1 MGQVGE
7 ANATPPEGQPSPRP
21 WSLCWERR
29 PARWTPQAPDSGR
42 EPADVS
48 ARTRPSR
55 TCGGGFA
62 APATTFEPWVG
73 PPRLPPPLRQSPQEG
88 PGPSDAQW
96 RRGQTRVLQKLRA
109 AGPDPSPI
117 GQHPPVSH
125 GSAPTPPQASSTSS
139 LRWRGGWEE
148 AGSLEG
154 SLLPVAKLPW
164 GTPLRSDPSLR
175 PSVGRPGGG
184 AAARNWCSGLWLAW
198 AGSPSRPCRAAQ
210 GRGARVRV
218 GDLQCC
224 GGLATGPGP
233 TRPPSQG
240 PLLVRLGS
248 RVPAGGP
255 EAAPA
260 ASCCAARAPPKAL
273 NVESAQHRGFLSLV
287 ITPFCPH
294 PWAPPTACWGPGG
307 LRPSHAAG
315 TGWALA
321 GSSLAAALCLEE
333 RASPGGRQV
342 GRWVLCPG
350 AAATNRHEPDG
361 AKRRAF
367 VPSQSAPRFPFRG
380 PGLCGPGA
388 LGCPSLLSGT
398 LVIGFGIPPK
408 PRLMSSREP

>member
-1 MGQVGE
+1 MALPEGSGVFLSHNSGGNGSGWGSKCHSPRGTAKPSALVSVLGE
-7 ANATPPEGQPSPRP
+7 AASSLDPAGSRQWPGTRRRFCEDQARHHLRALGGASTP
-21 WSLCWERR
+21 
-29 PARWTPQAPDSGR
+29 A
-42 EPADVS
+42 
-48 ARTRPSR
+48 
-55 TCGGGFA
+55 
-62 APATTFEPWVG
+62 
-73 PPRLPPPLRQSPQEG
+73 PPLRQSPQEG

-117 GQHPPVSH
+117 GQHPPPAPAPGLLDQQPEMARGLGGGGEPGGFPSACRKAPVGHATAFRPLSAAKC
-125 GSAPTPPQASSTSS
+125 GSAGG
-139 LRWRGGWEE
+139 RGC
-148 AGSLEG
+148 
-154 SLLPVAKLPW
+154 
-164 GTPLRSDPSLR
+164 R
-175 PSVGRPGGG
+175 PELVL
-184 AAARNWCSGLWLAW
+184 SGLWLAW

-224 GGLATGPGP
+224 GGPATGPGP

-350 AAATNRHEPDG
+350 LPPRTATSPTAPNGGRLFPHSPLPASPSGAPVSVVLGLSDVLPFSQGLWSLGLASPLSPD
-361 AKRRAF
+361 
-367 VPSQSAPRFPFRG
+367 
-380 PGLCGPGA
+380 
-388 LGCPSLLSGT
+388 
-398 LVIGFGIPPK
+398 
-408 PRLMSSREP
+408 

>member
-73 PPRLPPPLRQSPQEG
+73 PPHLPPPQTVT
-88 PGPSDAQW
+88 PGRAGAFGCTVAPRSDACTAKAPGS
-96 RRGQTRVLQKLRA
+96 RPG
-109 AGPDPSPI
+109 
-117 GQHPPVSH
+117 PVSH
-125 GSAPTPPQASSTSS
+125 RSAPT
-139 LRWRGGWEE
+139 R
-148 AGSLEG
+148 
-154 SLLPVAKLPW
+154 LPW
-164 GTPLRSDPSLR
+164 VSTHPAPGLLDQQPEMVLGL
-175 PSVGRPGGG
+175 GGGGEPGGFPSACRKAPVG
-184 AAARNWCSGLWLAW
+184 HATAFRPLSAAKCGSAGGRGCRPELVLSGLWLAW

-210 GRGARVRV
+210 GRGTRVRV

-260 ASCCAARAPPKAL
+260 ASCCASRAPPKAL

-315 TGWALA
+315 TDWALA

-350 AAATNRHEPDG
+350 LPPQTATSPTAPNGGRLFPHSPLPASPSGAPVSVVLGLSDVLPFSQGLWSLGLASPLSPD
-361 AKRRAF
+361 
-367 VPSQSAPRFPFRG
+367 
-380 PGLCGPGA
+380 
-388 LGCPSLLSGT
+388 
-398 LVIGFGIPPK
+398 
-408 PRLMSSREP
+408 

>member
-7 ANATPPEGQPSPRP
+7 ANATPPEGQPSPWP

-55 TCGGGFA
+55 TCPRHHLRALGGA
-62 APATTFEPWVG
+62 STPA
-73 PPRLPPPLRQSPQEG
+73 PPLRQSPQEG

-184 AAARNWCSGLWLAW
+184 AAARNWCSPACGWLGPAALPAPAGPPRAGVHASGWATFSAAGAWPRARGPHGLPPRDLCWSDSEVASRR
-198 AGSPSRPCRAAQ
+198 AGR
-210 GRGARVRV
+210 
-218 GDLQCC
+218 
-224 GGLATGPGP
+224 
-233 TRPPSQG
+233 RPP
-240 PLLVRLGS
+240 PLL
-248 RVPAGGP
+248 P
-255 EAAPA
+255 AAPP
-260 ASCCAARAPPKAL
+260 APPRK
-273 NVESAQHRGFLSLV
+273 H
-287 ITPFCPH
+287 
-294 PWAPPTACWGPGG
+294 
-307 LRPSHAAG
+307 
-315 TGWALA
+315 
-321 GSSLAAALCLEE
+321 
-333 RASPGGRQV
+333 
-342 GRWVLCPG
+342 
-350 AAATNRHEPDG
+350 
-361 AKRRAF
+361 
-367 VPSQSAPRFPFRG
+367 
-380 PGLCGPGA
+380 
-388 LGCPSLLSGT
+388 
-398 LVIGFGIPPK
+398 
-408 PRLMSSREP
+408 

>member
-1 MGQVGE
+1 M
-7 ANATPPEGQPSPRP
+7 
-21 WSLCWERR
+21 
-29 PARWTPQAPDSGR
+29 
-42 EPADVS
+42 
-48 ARTRPSR
+48 
-55 TCGGGFA
+55 
-62 APATTFEPWVG
+62 
-73 PPRLPPPLRQSPQEG
+73 
-88 PGPSDAQW
+88 
-96 RRGQTRVLQKLRA
+96 VL
-109 AGPDPSPI
+109 
-117 GQHPPVSH
+117 
-125 GSAPTPPQASSTSS
+125 
-139 LRWRGGWEE
+139 
-148 AGSLEG
+148 
-154 SLLPVAKLPW
+154 
-164 GTPLRSDPSLR
+164 
-175 PSVGRPGGG
+175 
-184 AAARNWCSGLWLAW
+184 SGLWLAW